1 MGQHLVPACPR
12 QPSYP
17 CSLHNKVLWTCFQA
31 GDHISKSGFL
41 GGRLRGGWG
50 GGGLLS
56 TAAPTPQSF
65 RRTPPDPIH
74 PCPHVSS
81 SVEPQ
86 RAMNC
91 FPPCCDSSSSTFFFP
106 RYRLRAL
113 TRGLRRHQLQL
124 FGDVRLRTLA
134 LPALLHAPVF
144 LQHVATDDDDDGALA
159 FLPPP
164 PHHHWW
170 CSPSH
175 RPLFSPS
182 SKL

>member
-1 MGQHLVPACPR
+1 MG
-12 QPSYP
+12 S
-17 CSLHNKVLWTCFQA
+17 S
-31 GDHISKSGFL
+31 
-41 GGRLRGGWG
+41 
-50 GGGLLS
+50 
-56 TAAPTPQSF
+56 

-113 TRGLRRHQLQL
+113 TRGLRRHRLQL

-144 LQHVATDDDDDGALA
+144 LQHVATDDDDDGAMA

-164 PHHHWW
+164 LHHHWW

-182 SKL
+182 SKLRPKPTRGGRRKLHLRNDSEFLRANRLP